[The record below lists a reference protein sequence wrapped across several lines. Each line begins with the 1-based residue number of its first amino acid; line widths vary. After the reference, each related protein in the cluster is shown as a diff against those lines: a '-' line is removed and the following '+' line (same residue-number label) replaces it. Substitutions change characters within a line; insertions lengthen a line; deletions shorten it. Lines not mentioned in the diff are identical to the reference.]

1 MNKQIATFGGGC
13 FWCMVEP
20 FDTRPGVISVV
31 SGYAGGDVEHPK
43 YEDVKH
49 QKTGHAEVVQITYD
63 EDIMSYQELLD
74 TYWALTDPTDAFGQF
89 VDRGSSYR
97 PVIFY
102 HTPKQKE
109 LAQASKKA
117 LEGSGRFDKPIVTA
131 IEPFKNFYLA
141 EDYHQDFYKKS
152 PERYKQSH
160 ESSGRDEFIQQ
171 HWQSFPRV

>member
-20 FDTRPGVISVV
+20 FDTRAGVISVV
-31 SGYAGGDVEHPK
+31 SGYAGGDVENPK

-49 QKTGHAEVVQITYD
+49 QLTGHAEVVQIEFD
-63 EDIMSYQELLD
+63 ADIMPYETLLD
-74 TYWALTDPTDAFGQF
+74 IYWQLTDPTDAFGQF

-102 HTPKQKE
+102 HTQDQKE
-109 LAQASKKA
+109 LAELSKKR
-117 LEGSGRFDKPIVTA
+117 LEESGRFDKPIVTA

-141 EDYHQDFYKKS
+141 EEYHQDFYKKS

-160 ESSGRDEFIQQ
+160 EESGREDFIEA
-171 HWQSFPRV
+171 HWKK